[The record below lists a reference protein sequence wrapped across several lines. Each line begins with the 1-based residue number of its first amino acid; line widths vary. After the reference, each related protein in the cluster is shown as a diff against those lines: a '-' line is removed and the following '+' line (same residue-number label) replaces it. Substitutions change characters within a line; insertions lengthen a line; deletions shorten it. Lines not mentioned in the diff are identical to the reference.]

1 MVRYRHDDGHI
12 ITVMTLPWFTL
23 SCEPVWRSYDYCMSV
38 ALFPLNIP
46 AHISPTV
53 TWLIT
58 VMIHVTWTCFTVTWL
73 LHDLCTPP
81 LNTPTHTHDS
91 HILYTPLCP
100 QIHWR
105 EKHHSRSFWKLNTN
119 KLNFSNIS
127 PSRLSLLHQSLC
139 VCFLSNYTYLQATVS
154 NHCLA
159 WIGYDQLEV

>member
-1 MVRYRHDDGHI
+1 MHTASYEFLMKPKESAGCHQTLSVRVGSGDE
-12 ITVMTLPWFTL
+12 TTLPLTT
-23 SCEPVWRSYDYCMSV
+23 
-38 ALFPLNIP
+38 P
-46 AHISPTV
+46 AHLSPTV
-53 TWLIT
+53 TWLA
-58 VMIHVTWTCFTVTWL
+58 
-73 LHDLCTPP
+73 
-81 LNTPTHTHDS
+81 HDS
-91 HILYTPLCP
+91 LLSWFTCHMTIARPVHSPLHIPHIWYTPLCP